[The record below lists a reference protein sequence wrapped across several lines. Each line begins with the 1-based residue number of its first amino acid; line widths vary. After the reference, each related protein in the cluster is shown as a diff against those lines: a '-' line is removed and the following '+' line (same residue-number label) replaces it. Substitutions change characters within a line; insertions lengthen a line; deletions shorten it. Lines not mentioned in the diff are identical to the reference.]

1 MSSLPSPQLSV
12 SSMPETLLP
21 NLFLDSTLEHLSLW
35 DVQLQSSEQGQKVVD
50 TLEGNPLIPGVI
62 LTEGGELLGMISR
75 RRFLEYLS
83 RPYGLELFL
92 KRPLTS
98 LYRFACRDILRLS
111 GDTLIVD
118 AARQSLAR
126 SPELLYEPIVVELSM
141 QNYRLLDVHQLLI
154 AQSYIHVLA
163 TQLLN
168 QAYQELDEVYKQL
181 QRQASLDGLT
191 QVANRRK
198 FDEYL
203 RQEWLQME
211 RLQAPLSLILADVD
225 FFKLY
230 NDTYGHQQG
239 DDCLKAIAT
248 AMSQALQ
255 SPLDFVARYG
265 GEEFV
270 VVLPNTDIA
279 AALAVAEEI
288 RCKVKAMEIAHQSS
302 QACEFVSL
310 SLGVA
315 TTIPGSKNDGI
326 SLASPEK
333 LIASADLALY
343 QAKKQGRDRV
353 VLSSPN

>member
-12 SSMPETLLP
+12 PSMPETILP

-35 DVQLQSSEQGQKVVD
+35 DVQVQASDHGQKVVD
-50 TLEGNPLIPGVI
+50 TLEDNPLIPGVI
-62 LTEGGELLGMISR
+62 LTEGGKLLGMISR
-75 RRFLEYLS
+75 RQFLEYLS

-98 LYRFACRDILRLS
+98 LYRFACRDILLLG

-118 AARQSLAR
+118 AARLSLVR
-126 SPELLYEPIVVELSM
+126 SPELIYEPIVVQLSV

-154 AQSYIHVLA
+154 AQSHIHALA

-211 RLQAPLSLILADVD
+211 RLQAPISLIMADVD

-239 DDCLKAIAT
+239 DDCLKAVAA
-248 AMSQALQ
+248 AMSQALD
-255 SPLDFVARYG
+255 SPLDLVARYG
-265 GEEFV
+265 GEEFAI
-270 VVLPNTDIA
+270 VLPNTDLA
-279 AALAVAEEI
+279 TALVVAEEI
-288 RCKVKAMEIAHQSS
+288 RKQVKLLAIPHQSS
-302 QACEFVSL
+302 SVCEFVSL

-315 TTIPGSKNDGI
+315 CTFPGSQNEQVSII
-326 SLASPEK
+326 SPQK
-333 LIASADLALY
+333 LIANADLALY
-343 QAKKQGRDRV
+343 QAKKHGRDRV
-353 VLSSPN
+353 FIFPS